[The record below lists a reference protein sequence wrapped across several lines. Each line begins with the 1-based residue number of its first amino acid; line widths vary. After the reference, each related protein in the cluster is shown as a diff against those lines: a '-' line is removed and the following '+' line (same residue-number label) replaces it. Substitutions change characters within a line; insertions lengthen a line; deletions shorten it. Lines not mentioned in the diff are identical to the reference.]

1 MNYEK
6 IVHSIIDSLVEHP
19 DNLFIRVTGEDE
31 KDIHITIAS
40 DNEDTARLIGKKGSV
55 ANAIREV
62 LSIAGKSQEKHIHIR
77 FESFEDESEED

>member
-6 IVHSIIDSLVEHP
+6 LIHAIVDSIVENP
-19 DNLFIRVTGEDE
+19 ENLFIRVNQEGE
-31 KDIHITIAS
+31 KDISVTIAT

-62 LSIAGKSQEKHIHIR
+62 LSIAGKSEEKHIHIR
-77 FESFEDESEED
+77 FESLDEENKED